1 MTRWAP
7 ARKQTSMK
15 NKSTQATFGN
25 PDHSYRFLLA
35 KEMGFEIYHGICLR
49 VWYYL
54 SICYQQGCIHFSQG
68 HVGGMMK
75 PCLCPASLHQ
85 CDHCHTQPL
94 CRAQWVGHRRTSGL
108 TLAVKSLEV
117 SIYCS
122 LQVRRPSQQKVYLKS
137 KPPWAQWLLWF
148 QRKAAGFLLIRSRR
162 GTAPRTHG
170 SSSVLPRHEGGPLLL
185 IQACL

>member
-1 MTRWAP
+1 MQSSSGSLRTLKAASPVQCLSLISNLVNSAVWMTRWAP

-35 KEMGFEIYHGICLR
+35 KEMGFEIYHGICLP

-54 SICYQQGCIHFSQG
+54 SICYQQGCSHFSQG

-94 CRAQWVGHRRTSGL
+94 CRAQCVGHRRTSGL
-108 TLAVKSLEV
+108 TMAVKSLEV

-122 LQVRRPSQQKVYLKS
+122 LQVRRPS
-137 KPPWAQWLLWF
+137 
-148 QRKAAGFLLIRSRR
+148 
-162 GTAPRTHG
+162 TAKG
-170 SSSVLPRHEGGPLLL
+170 LS
-185 IQACL
+185 